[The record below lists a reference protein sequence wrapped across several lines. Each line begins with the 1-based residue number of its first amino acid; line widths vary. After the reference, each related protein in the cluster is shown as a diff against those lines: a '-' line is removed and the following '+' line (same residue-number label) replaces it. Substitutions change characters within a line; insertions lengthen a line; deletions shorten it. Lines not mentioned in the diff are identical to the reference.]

1 LQTGGVTVEAYRERP
16 ALLPGATVWTRTA
29 PGGDYLILPD
39 GCMDLLLMDDDLVV
53 AGPDSRAWTGTS
65 AAGGR
70 YVGLRFAPGDAPTF
84 LGVPA
89 HALLNDRVPLSELWS
104 RSRSRRLFDRVRAAA
119 DPAAG
124 LDRAVAELA
133 DAPADRLAQQVVRH
147 IRADTL
153 RGGEG
158 VEDALGAG
166 TREPVRQRG
175 VLGLAQAL
183 GLSERQLHR
192 RCLAAF
198 GYGAKT
204 LDRVLRMNAALDRAR
219 TGQGLAEVAVVSG
232 YADQAHLSR
241 EVKALTGVPPTTLL
255 R

>member
-1 LQTGGVTVEAYRERP
+1 VTAEAYRERP

-39 GCMDLLLMDDDLVV
+39 GCMDLLLMEDRLVV
-53 AGPDSRAWTGTS
+53 AGPGSRAWTGTS
-65 AAGGR
+65 AAGGQ

-89 HALLNDRVPLSELWS
+89 NALLNDRVPLSELWS
-104 RSRSRRLFDRVRAAA
+104 RSRSRKLFDRVRAAA
-119 DPAAG
+119 DPASG
-124 LDRAVAELA
+124 LDLAVAELLE
-133 DAPADRLAQQVVRH
+133 APADRLAQEVFRR
-147 IRADTL
+147 IRSDML
-153 RGGEG
+153 RGPGG
-158 VEDALGAG
+158 VMDLA
-166 TREPVRQRG
+166 R
-175 VLGLAQAL
+175 VLS
-183 GLSERQLHR
+183 LSERQLHR
-192 RCLAAF
+192 RCLGAF

-219 TGQGLAEVAVVSG
+219 TGQGLAEVAAVSG